1 MYIPCSSCVF
11 DNWSIQLYLLQ
22 FPNFLGIDPKAF
34 HHSNF
39 QPPVTDHHSS
49 EPPSSTF
56 SSYQTSNNTVRW
68 RYSPSKPSEVQSN
81 SRIIRWS
88 DGSITLQLASNP
100 REQYE
105 LTAKPLAPSH
115 NHFLKP
121 TNSAANRGRAANG
134 TPAYN
139 SRLDSHTYLATPH
152 EHASLI
158 RITNHV
164 TSSLAVQSS
173 SDQNDDALVRLQQS
187 LAAATKGNK
196 TAADGGLEIISISED
211 PEQAKKRAEVAEKEK
226 LRAQRRRQMQEE
238 RERDRA
244 NRVLGRSGLRTGGLG
259 AGLTVGGLEDD
270 DGMATTRARMTKPK
284 SKSRRRN
291 SEYSDEEEDYRGM
304 GRTREDEYDED
315 DGFLVRSDEEPELV
329 PDESEEEAEMA
340 DDVDEEEEK
349 PKKGS
354 SKRDVAVEAG
364 EEVVAGGRVKRRRV
378 IEDEDE
384 D

>member
-1 MYIPCSSCVF
+1 M
-11 DNWSIQLYLLQ
+11 
-22 FPNFLGIDPKAF
+22 
-34 HHSNF
+34 
-39 QPPVTDHHSS
+39 
-49 EPPSSTF
+49 
-56 SSYQTSNNTVRW
+56 
-68 RYSPSKPSEVQSN
+68 
-81 SRIIRWS
+81 
-88 DGSITLQLASNP
+88 
-100 REQYE
+100 
-105 LTAKPLAPSH
+105 
-115 NHFLKP
+115 KP
-121 TNSAANRGRAANG
+121 TNSAPNRGRAANAK
-134 TPAYN
+134 PAYN

-211 PEQAKKRAEVAEKEK
+211 PEKAKKRAEVAEKEK

-270 DGMATTRARMTKPK
+270 DGMATTRARMIKPK
-284 SKSRRRN
+284 SKSRLRN
-291 SEYSDEEEDYRGM
+291 PDYSDEDEGYRGM
-304 GRTREDEYDED
+304 RRTKEDEYDED
-315 DGFLVRSDEEPELV
+315 DDFLVRSDEEPELV

-340 DDVDEEEEK
+340 DDVDDVEEK

-354 SKRDVAVEAG
+354 LKRDVAVEAG
-364 EEVVAGGRVKRRRV
+364 EEVVTGGRVKRRRV

>member
-1 MYIPCSSCVF
+1 M
-11 DNWSIQLYLLQ
+11 
-22 FPNFLGIDPKAF
+22 
-34 HHSNF
+34 
-39 QPPVTDHHSS
+39 
-49 EPPSSTF
+49 
-56 SSYQTSNNTVRW
+56 
-68 RYSPSKPSEVQSN
+68 
-81 SRIIRWS
+81 
-88 DGSITLQLASNP
+88 
-100 REQYE
+100 
-105 LTAKPLAPSH
+105 
-115 NHFLKP
+115 
-121 TNSAANRGRAANG
+121 NG
-134 TPAYN
+134 TSIYN

-158 RITNHV
+158 RITNHI

-173 SDQNDDALVRLQQS
+173 PDQNDDALVKLQQS

-244 NRVLGRSGLRTGGLG
+244 NRVLGRSGIRTGGHG

-270 DGMATTRARMTKPK
+270 DGMATTRARMTKSK

-291 SEYSDEEEDYRGM
+291 SEYSDDEEDYRGM

-315 DGFLVRSDEEPELV
+315 DGFLVGSDEEPELV
-329 PDESEEEAEMA
+329 PDESEEEVEMA
-340 DDVDEEEEK
+340 DDIDDEGDK
-349 PKKGS
+349 PKKRD

-364 EEVVAGGRVKRRRV
+364 EEVVVGGRVKRRRV